1 MKFINLVSIILLS
14 IMSLSSNVHSSEQK
28 NNIKIR
34 PLKTT
39 PFGKYNFDNLEKIT
53 IPLNFPTHRAMG
65 WEHCK
70 NSKGQ
75 KWSTQLTFYLS
86 KDFAWGIRSSTKY
99 IRVYMTKKIKN
110 NLNFR
115 VYEASKEWKTKKDW
129 ISGYKINLE
138 NELSSALKKEI
149 KGKYASGGGI
159 GDLVG

>member
-1 MKFINLVSIILLS
+1 
-14 IMSLSSNVHSSEQK
+14 
-28 NNIKIR
+28 
-34 PLKTT
+34 
-39 PFGKYNFDNLEKIT
+39 
-53 IPLNFPTHRAMG
+53 MG

-138 NELSSALKKEI
+138 NDLSSALKKEI
-149 KGKYASGGGI
+149 KGKYASGGGYWRSCRI
-159 GDLVG
+159 KFDTINQAKDTLTKSDWLTILKREQSMALHRLNFFGLKVTQKSMTLKEYQKKLMKS